1 MTDTDSASLQFIVIA
16 DKTHDLGERELRNV
30 LLKVFLDNDIHKRL
44 DLSSEYFEQF
54 NKHNVSIRKQ
64 VSFCEFENIEHGII
78 CAIYVNL
85 KEYFQLYGIF
95 YETNKIIRV

>member
-16 DKTHDLGERELRNV
+16 DKTADKIADRNV

-54 NKHNVSIRKQ
+54 NKHNVSIRKK